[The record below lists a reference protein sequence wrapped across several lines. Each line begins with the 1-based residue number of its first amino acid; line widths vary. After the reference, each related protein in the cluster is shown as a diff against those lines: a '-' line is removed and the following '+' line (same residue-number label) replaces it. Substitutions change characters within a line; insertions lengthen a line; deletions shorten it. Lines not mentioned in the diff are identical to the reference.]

1 MTLDMTGSA
10 DTIEAILTARLSANS
25 ARSSISLEDDE
36 DLAALLRAL
45 HEKYG
50 TSIKAVLLYGSYT
63 RGARD
68 SLVDLYVLLDVYP
81 AVVPRRQALANKLLP
96 PNVYQLQAETGVRC
110 KYALMPLRQFARRL
124 DRDFHS
130 YFWARFA
137 QPCQLVYLSDGVTQT
152 SLIAGLAAGT
162 RRFLQEASYS
172 FEPGAFEPGVF
183 KPGTF
188 ESGAMAHE
196 LFSTGLALTY
206 GCELRAESE
215 VRAAELVATNAD
227 YFASVGNAWLREQE
241 VGATAGALRRP
252 LLSQLRWPLRKGWG
266 KLLSVL
272 RLIKAAATFND
283 GFDYLLWKIER
294 HSGIYIEPTPA
305 QRKLPLLLGWPLFW
319 QLYRL
324 GAFK

>member
-1 MTLDMTGSA
+1 VTAPG
-10 DTIEAILTARLSANS
+10 DTIETILSERLGSDS
-25 ARSSISLEDDE
+25 ARSSIALDSDD

-50 TSIKAVLLYGSYT
+50 TAIKAVLLYGSYT
-63 RGARD
+63 RGDRD

-81 AVVPRRQALANKLLP
+81 SVVPRWQALANTLLP
-96 PNVYQLQAETGVRC
+96 PNVYQLEAETGVRC

-137 QPCQLVYLSDGVTQT
+137 QPCQLVYVSDGVTRA
-152 SLIAGLAAGT
+152 SLIAGLAAGV
-162 RRFLQEASYS
+162 RRFLQEASLAIELKA
-172 FEPGAFEPGVF
+172 EPSAQ
-183 KPGTF
+183 
-188 ESGAMAHE
+188 A
-196 LFSTGLALTY
+196 LFSEGLALTY
-206 GCELRAESE
+206 GCELRAESQF
-215 VRAAELVATNAD
+215 RATELVATNAD
-227 YFASVGNAWLREQE
+227 YFEALGKAWLAEQE
-241 VGATAGALRRP
+241 TKPEALSGAQSGPLFSTA
-252 LLSQLRWPLRKGWG
+252 RWPVRKAQG

-272 RLIKAAATFND
+272 RLIKSAATFND

-319 QLYRL
+319 RLYRL